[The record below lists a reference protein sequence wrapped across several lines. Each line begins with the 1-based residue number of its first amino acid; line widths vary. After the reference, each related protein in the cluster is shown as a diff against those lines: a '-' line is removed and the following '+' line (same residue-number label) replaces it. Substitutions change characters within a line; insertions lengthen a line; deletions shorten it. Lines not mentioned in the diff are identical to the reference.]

1 MLELHFDINLLL
13 IIIVGY
19 ILYKILIN
27 TYPIGK
33 NKENQFIENFSN
45 PSSYDPY
52 DKKYKPV
59 LKQNVDDICNR
70 KIKND
75 CLPYSLN
82 YTPSE
87 NENENE
93 TEFENPTGEIENF
106 EGRNFLYAK
115 QHSQID
121 NVGITKKKKVD
132 IRPEPINPQLGVAPW
147 TQSIV
152 NINWSKDEKV
162 LQNPEQNKNIWNR
175 LT

>member
-1 MLELHFDINLLL
+1 MLGLNFDINILF
-13 IIIVGY
+13 IIIIGY

-27 TYPIGK
+27 RYPI
-33 NKENQFIENFSN
+33 ENTKTLDSLENFSN

-59 LKQNVDDICNR
+59 LKQKVDDICNR
-70 KIKND
+70 KIKNY
-75 CLPYSLN
+75 CLPYSVN
-82 YTPSE
+82 YNPGEKE
-87 NENENE
+87 NENEI
-93 TEFENPTGEIENF
+93 EFENPKEGVESF

-121 NVGITKKKKVD
+121 NVGITRKKKVD
-132 IRPEPINPQLGVAPW
+132 IRPEPINPQLGVDPW

-162 LQNPEQNKNIWNR
+162 LQNPEQNKNIWDR